1 MKKRK
6 NADNYSNFL
15 SALSKA
21 DLAAVKEI
29 LDSDI
34 TISDDDLSQA
44 AAWRAFRL
52 IFEENKQI

>member
-21 DLAAVKEI
+21 DLASVKEI

-34 TISDDDLSQA
+34 AISDDDLSHA